1 MAWIRSNKKGSS
13 AEDGNDIYYPV
24 VSPSASNK
32 LYKES
37 DVSAIATA
45 IGKGTMKISEM
56 ASAISSMGGGL
67 ISTVYDI
74 HSDEYTQSNLEAT

>member
-1 MAWIRSNKKGSS
+1 MGWVRCGGGSN

-24 VSPSASNK
+24 VSPSDDNK

-37 DVSAIATA
+37 DISAIATA
-45 IGKGTMKISEM
+45 VGRGALKVSEM
-56 ASAISSMGGGL
+56 ATVISGMSGGL

-74 HSDEYTQSNLEAT
+74 HSDEYTQSNLEVT